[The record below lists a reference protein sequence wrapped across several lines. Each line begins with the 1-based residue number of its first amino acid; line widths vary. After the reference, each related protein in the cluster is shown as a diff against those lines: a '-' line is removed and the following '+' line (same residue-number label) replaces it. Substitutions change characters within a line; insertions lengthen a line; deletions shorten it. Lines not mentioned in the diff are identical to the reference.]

1 MNISFGV
8 LCVILTLLATILKL
22 TGAVALTWFGV
33 AFPLLVYLGLICI
46 IWALVLFVVVTAIL
60 GIIVMS
66 ICESY
71 ARKVTFKQVLSE
83 YKFKLAD
90 LEEKLNEAKKDQLW

>member
-1 MNISFGV
+1 MNISFGI
-8 LCVILTLLATILKL
+8 LCIILTLLLTILKL
-22 TGAVALTWFGV
+22 TGAVALTWLGV

-46 IWALVLFVVVTAIL
+46 IWSLVLIIVITAVI

-66 ICESY
+66 ICESH

-83 YKFKLAD
+83 YKYKLAD